1 MKLIKLK
8 CESCGAILEVNSELD
23 KVTCIFCGNEQLID
37 DEATT
42 LKRVEEAKL
51 KARKENHEQ
60 TLKEKEDLL
69 EQEIKRKRI

>member
-1 MKLIKLK
+1 MIQLSLNM
-8 CESCGAILEVNSELD
+8 SVYYEVNSELD

>member
-42 LKRVEEAKL
+42 LK
-51 KARKENHEQ
+51 
-60 TLKEKEDLL
+60 
-69 EQEIKRKRI
+69 